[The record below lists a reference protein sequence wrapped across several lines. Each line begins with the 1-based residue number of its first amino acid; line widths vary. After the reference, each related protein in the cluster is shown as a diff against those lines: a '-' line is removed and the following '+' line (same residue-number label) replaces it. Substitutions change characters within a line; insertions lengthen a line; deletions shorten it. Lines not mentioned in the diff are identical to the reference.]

1 MKKRV
6 YMLSALL
13 LAALLFVTS
22 IIPVSL
28 AESNTFSKENTL
40 SLHDVFDLM
49 DAFES
54 REFESV
60 WEQKALEKENAQHT
74 KEWEKEYGKYTR
86 WQGNV
91 TAAYVQAYGFMP
103 SHDTLSVNP
112 LCVLPH
118 RDSLSIYEAYDLA
131 AKAVSRKEKRLP
143 REKLDKYFYTWEYC
157 VSRELDWFWNPLG
170 TWIITWYDTHDRLVC
185 RAYVDDCARKVTIVF
200 DYLDR
205 TPDDEGIKIYK
216 NF

>member
-1 MKKRV
+1 MKKKLNL
-6 YMLSALL
+6 LSILL

-22 IIPVSL
+22 IIPVSQ
-28 AESNTFSKENTL
+28 AESNTFSKENPL
-40 SLHDVFDLM
+40 SLHDAFDLM
-49 DAFES
+49 DAFEN

-91 TAAYVQAYGFMP
+91 TAAYAQAYGFMP

-112 LCVLPH
+112 LCVPPH
-118 RDSLSIYEAYDLA
+118 RDSLSIYEAYDMA
-131 AKAVSRKEKRLP
+131 AKAVARKEKRLP

-170 TWIITWYDTHDRLVC
+170 TWVFSWYNASDKLVC
-185 RAYVDDCARKVTIVF
+185 CAYVDDCARKVTIVF
-200 DYLDR
+200 DCLDR